1 MGRALKETL
10 KIIEEHKKTSPHY
23 KDLMDM
29 LEEIVI
35 LREEFRRNLKRDAF
49 SVDERFV
56 AAKLAGELPLVDFT
70 EDGIDL
76 TEPKRYFLSLLQIAE
91 RMNPGETR
99 EIVEDLNSG
108 ALDFR
113 EMVRESFYPVYPEE
127 EEVAAEDE
135 EYEEDAFDLIS
146 FFVEESLRPTLE
158 ILADKYGDLIKKSG
172 WSEGYCPVCGKEP
185 KIGEI
190 RDEAGHRVLYC
201 TQCGIEWD
209 FTSIKCPF
217 CGNEEQKTLAYFT
230 VEGDERYRVE
240 VCDNCKRYIKTV
252 DFRDTKE
259 KADLEVE
266 DIATIHL
273 DMLANEE
280 GYH

>member
-10 KIIEEHKKTSPHY
+10 KIIEEHKKTSPQY
-23 KDLMDM
+23 KELMDM
-29 LEEIVI
+29 LEEIMI
-35 LREEFRRNLKRDAF
+35 LREQFRREMKKDVFA
-49 SVDERFV
+49 VDEKFV
-56 AAKLAGELPLVDFT
+56 AAKLEGELPMVDFA
-70 EDGIDL
+70 EGDYDL
-76 TEPKRYFLSLLQIAE
+76 TEPKKYFLSLLEIAE
-91 RMNPGETR
+91 KMNPGETK
-99 EIVEDLNSG
+99 EISAGLKNG
-108 ALDFR
+108 TLDFL
-113 EMVRESFYPVYPEE
+113 EMVRESFLPTFNEE
-127 EEVAAEDE
+127 EAEEAEAQKDDE
-135 EYEEDAFDLIS
+135 SFDLIS
-146 FFVEESLRPTLE
+146 FFVEESLRPGLE
-158 ILADKYGDLIKKSG
+158 VLAEKYGDIIRRSH
-172 WSEGYCPVCGKEP
+172 WSEGYCPICGKEP

-190 RDEAGHRVLYC
+190 REEEGYRFLYC
-201 TQCGIEWD
+201 TQCGIEWN
-209 FTSIKCPF
+209 FMRVKCPF

-252 DFRDTKE
+252 DFRSTNE